1 LDFVALPYEAPN
13 RMESSTQYQLLYHRL
28 KKEILADVYPI
39 GSILPSE
46 NDLCAAASLSR
57 STVRQALSQ
66 LEAEGYI
73 IKQKGKGSIVKSKS
87 RSLNLLSFHGFSAMV
102 DKTEMSTLSVQE
114 PTFMPWPED
123 FPFELSE
130 LEKGAGCIHFA
141 RVRSVARRPVM
152 YELTFVP
159 NLNLPRFV
167 RQFKLNQS
175 FFEFL
180 AKEYQLEI
188 TGMEQQIW
196 AVAANSMH
204 IQHLQVESST
214 PLLKIIRKYHSNRSH
229 LHLYSI
235 LYCNTEKYAL
245 GNTSGVLNQSI

>member
-1 LDFVALPYEAPN
+1 
-13 RMESSTQYQLLYHRL
+13 MESSTQYQLLYLRL

-46 NDLCAAASLSR
+46 NDLCAAANLSR

-66 LEAEGYI
+66 LETEGYI
-73 IKQKGKGSIVKSKS
+73 TKQKGKGSIVKSKS

-102 DKTEMSTLSVQE
+102 DKTKMSTLSVQE
-114 PTFMPWPED
+114 PSYSPWPAD
-123 FPFELSE
+123 FHFELSE
-130 LEKGAGCIHFA
+130 LEKAATCIHFA
-141 RVRSVARRPVM
+141 RVRVVEGRPVM

-159 NLNLPRFV
+159 NLNLPNFV
-167 RQFKLNQS
+167 RRFKLNQS

-196 AVAANSMH
+196 AVAASPLMA
-204 IQHLQVESST
+204 QHLDLELNS
-214 PLLKIIRKYHSNRSH
+214 PILKICRKYHSNRSY
-229 LHLYSI
+229 LNLYSI

-245 GNTSGVLNQSI
+245 GNTSGVINQSI

>member
-1 LDFVALPYEAPN
+1 MNCVTLLCEQSN
-13 RMESSTQYQLLYHRL
+13 RMESSAQYQLLYLRL

-46 NDLCAAASLSR
+46 NDLCTAANLSR

-66 LEAEGYI
+66 LETEGYI
-73 IKQKGKGSIVKSKS
+73 TKQKGKGSIVKSKS

-102 DKTEMSTLSVQE
+102 DKTKMSTLSVQE
-114 PTFMPWPED
+114 PSYTSWPED
-123 FPFELSE
+123 FHFELSE
-130 LEKGAGCIHFA
+130 LEKAAACIHFA
-141 RVRSVARRPVM
+141 RVRAVEERPVM

-159 NLNLPRFV
+159 NLNLPHFV
-167 RQFKLNQS
+167 RRFKLNQS

-188 TGMEQQIW
+188 SGMEQQIW
-196 AVAANSMH
+196 AVAAPPFVA
-204 IQHLQVESST
+204 QHLRVELNS
-214 PLLKIIRKYHSNRSH
+214 PVLKINRKYHSNRSH
-229 LHLYSI
+229 LNLYSI

>member
-1 LDFVALPYEAPN
+1 
-13 RMESSTQYQLLYHRL
+13 MESSTQYQLLYLRL

-46 NDLCAAASLSR
+46 NDLCTAANLSR

-66 LEAEGYI
+66 LETEGYI
-73 IKQKGKGSIVKSKS
+73 TKQKGKGSIVKSKS
-87 RSLNLLSFHGFSAMV
+87 RSLNLLSFHGFSAIV
-102 DKTEMSTLSVQE
+102 DKTKMSTLSVQE
-114 PTFMPWPED
+114 PSYSPWPED
-123 FPFELSE
+123 FHFELSE
-130 LEKGAGCIHFA
+130 LEKAAPCIHFA
-141 RVRSVARRPVM
+141 RVRAVEGRPVM
-152 YELTFVP
+152 HELTFVP
-159 NLNLPRFV
+159 NLNLPNFV
-167 RQFKLNQS
+167 RRFKLNQS

-196 AVAANSMH
+196 AIAANSMH